1 MAWQCHNWRMN
12 VREFRKRHLI
22 RPVYLPSLLFMM
34 AEGALLPIIPT
45 TAQSFGA
52 GLALAGAIAG
62 ALMLGALLSEIP
74 SALINAAIGERRS
87 MILAGFV
94 GAVGAIAGLF
104 APNMVLL
111 ALGMALVG
119 ASHSLFGLARHSFLA
134 EHVPLPKRARSM
146 SILGGM
152 FRGGL
157 ALGPVISSVVIVAL
171 GLDAAYLASALMLVL
186 VSLILLTVD
195 ADSMRCTPSQNR
207 GNTWIITKREKNKLR
222 TLGVASAIIS
232 GIRNIRM
239 IALPLFAIQIGIDT
253 STAALII
260 GLTGIIDFALFY
272 LSGII
277 MDKYGRFWTSVPT
290 LMVFGIVYILFF
302 TMDDIFTFTLFASLT
317 ALANAL
323 SSGINMVLGADLA
336 PADARN
342 EFLAVFRLI
351 TTSGNAFSP
360 FVLSGVT
367 AIAGLSVGMGV
378 AGGLSIFGAYMFWRF
393 LPKYGTQLEK

>member
-1 MAWQCHNWRMN
+1 MRQ
-12 VREFRKRHLI
+12 FKKRHLI

-45 TAQSFGA
+45 SAQSFGA

-62 ALMLGALLSEIP
+62 ALMLGALLAEIP
-74 SALINAAIGERRS
+74 SAFINAAIGERNS
-87 MILAGFV
+87 MMLAGLI
-94 GAVGAIAGLF
+94 GAIGAMAGLF
-104 APNMVLL
+104 APNLGLL
-111 ALGMALVG
+111 AIGMATVG
-119 ASHSLFGLARHSFLA
+119 AAHSLFGLARHSFLA
-134 EHVPLPKRARSM
+134 EHVPLAQRARAM

-157 ALGPVISSVVIVAL
+157 ALGPVISAAVIAIFGLPAAFIAGGLMMMMVSIVIWSVD
-171 GLDAAYLASALMLVL
+171 G
-186 VSLILLTVD
+186 
-195 ADSMRCTPSQNR
+195 DSMKCTPSLNR

-222 TLGVASAIIS
+222 TLGVAAAVIS

-239 IALPLFAIQIGIDT
+239 IALPLFAIQIGLDT

-260 GLTGIIDFALFY
+260 GLTGVIDFALFY

-290 LMVFGIVYILFF
+290 LLAFGVVYILFF
-302 TMDDIFTFTLFASLT
+302 MVGDIFTFTLFASLT

-336 PADARN
+336 PPDARN
-342 EFLAVFRLI
+342 EFLAVFRLLS
-351 TTSGNAFSP
+351 TGGNAVSP
-360 FVLSGVT
+360 FILSGVT
-367 AIAGLSVGMGV
+367 AVAGLGVGMGV
-378 AGGLSIFGAYMFWRF
+378 AGGLSLYGAYMFWRF
-393 LPKYGTQLEK
+393 LPKYGTQITK